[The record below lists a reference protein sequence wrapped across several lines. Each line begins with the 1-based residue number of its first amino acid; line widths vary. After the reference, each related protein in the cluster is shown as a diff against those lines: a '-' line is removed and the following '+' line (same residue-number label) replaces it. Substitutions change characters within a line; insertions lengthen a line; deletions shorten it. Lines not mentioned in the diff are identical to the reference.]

1 MSKITIKEFLNDKR
15 NVGIHCKTLNEV
27 KKVVSAITK
36 TGRQFI
42 DEDLWYIAIRAHNY
56 DIVIYNSFCK
66 NGLAKWDASIA
77 HTAKK
82 VYEFNDIDFAAK
94 ALSDEQQLVLLE
106 KQIAELK
113 IKIATKPIVKK
124 LTSIEKTILKN
135 LDKRFNYIARDKSGA
150 LYIYETEPTKLED
163 YWSEASYSAISL
175 QPFNHLFKLINFDN
189 EKACEIK
196 RLIGGK

>member
-36 TGRQFI
+36 TGRKFV

-56 DIVIYNSFCK
+56 DIVIYNNFCK

-82 VYEFNDIDFAAK
+82 VYEFNDIDFVTK
-94 ALSDEQQLVLLE
+94 ALSNEQQLRLLE

-113 IKIATKPIVKK
+113 IKIATKPIAKN
-124 LTSIEKTILKN
+124 LTPAEKTILKN
-135 LDKRFNYIARDKSGA
+135 LDKRFNYIARDYDGE
-150 LYIYETEPTKLED
+150 LHVYETEPIKSEYYWLEK
-163 YWSEASYSAISL
+163 SCSAISL